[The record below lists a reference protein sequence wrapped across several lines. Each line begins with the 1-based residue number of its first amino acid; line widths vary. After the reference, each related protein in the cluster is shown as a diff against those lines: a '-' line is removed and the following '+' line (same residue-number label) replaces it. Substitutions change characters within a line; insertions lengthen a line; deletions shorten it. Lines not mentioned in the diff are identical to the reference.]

1 MNPESQQSGIK
12 TWQWVTTVIVIIVLI
27 IIGIWV
33 FGGKGAQ
40 APVDNSVATDNSGAN
55 TVGAIN
61 RIVMSDQYPGN
72 VVYISSVQLA
82 NPGWVVI
89 QADNAGQP
97 GAILGEAYLGSG
109 INPAKVTLSSPMVD
123 GGTYYAVLYDNAA
136 GTQVFSASADK
147 PLTDAN
153 GNIIMKVFHGSAS
166 VSSQTK
172 G

>member
-1 MNPESQQSGIK
+1 MNPENQSGIK
-12 TWQWVTTVIVIIVLI
+12 TWQWVTTVIVIIILI

-40 APVDNSVATDNSGAN
+40 APVDNSVATDNSGA
-55 TVGAIN
+55 TTPGAIN

-72 VVYISSVQLA
+72 IVYISSVQLA
-82 NPGWVVI
+82 SPGWVVI
-89 QADNAGQP
+89 QANDAGVP
-97 GAILGEAYLGSG
+97 GAIIGEAYLGSG
-109 INPAKVTLSSPMVD
+109 INPAKITLSSPMVD
-123 GGTYYAVLYDNAA
+123 GGTYYAVLYSDN
-136 GTQVFSASADK
+136 GDQTFSASTDK

-153 GNIIMKVFHGSAS
+153 GNVIMKVFHGSSA

>member
-1 MNPESQQSGIK
+1 MDPIQNQSGVK

-40 APVDNSVATDNSGAN
+40 TPETVAPVATDNSGTPA
-55 TVGAIN
+55 AIN

-72 VVYISSVQLA
+72 VVYLSSVQLA

-97 GAILGEAYLGSG
+97 GAIIGETYFTSG
-109 INPAKVTLSSPMVD
+109 INPGKITLSQPMVD
-123 GGTYYAVLYDNAA
+123 GGTYYAVLYDDTN
-136 GTQVFSASADK
+136 GTQTFDATVDK
-147 PLTDAN
+147 PLTDSN
-153 GNIIMKVFHGSAS
+153 GNIIMKVFHGSSA

>member
-1 MNPESQQSGIK
+1 MQPQSGIK
-12 TWQWVTTVIVIIVLI
+12 TWQWVTTVIVIIILI

-33 FGGKGAQ
+33 FGGKGAP
-40 APVDNSVATDNSGAN
+40 ATVDNSVATNNPA
-55 TVGAIN
+55 TPIAGAIN

-72 VVYISSVQLA
+72 VAYLSSVQLA

-97 GAILGEAYLGSG
+97 GAILGETYLGSG
-109 INPAKVTLSSPMVD
+109 INPAKVTLSQPMVD
-123 GGTYYAVLYDNAA
+123 GGTYYAVLYDDTD
-136 GTQVFSASADK
+136 GTQTWNASADK

-153 GNIIMKVFHGSAS
+153 GNIILKVFHGSAS